1 MEELLDRAIKQV
13 SQLAQDY
20 RELYERATGA
30 TERDLLGRILRQKK
44 FEIDALELLKSG
56 RVPERFIA
64 FGTVTDDSV
73 NLREGPST
81 TSPVM
86 STLERDTGCI
96 LMDRRGNW
104 VNIQLYDGK
113 QGWVFKDYVR
123 ANE

>member
-1 MEELLDRAIKQV
+1 MEELLDRAIKQATDL
-13 SQLAQDY
+13 SRDY
-20 RELYERATGA
+20 RELYEKATGA
-30 TERDLLGRILRQKK
+30 TERELLARMLRQKK

-56 RVPERFIA
+56 RVPERFVA
-64 FGTVTDDSV
+64 FGTVIDDSV
-73 NLREGPST
+73 NMREGPST

-86 STLERDTGCI
+86 LTLERDTGCI
-96 LMDRRGNW
+96 LMERRGNW